1 MQRANWAKWC
11 WDNRSTAQL
20 SCWYYQLTIY
30 PVSTSWEPRRQQYE
44 DKCMQ
49 SPVQLTDSP
58 ASRWQSQ
65 SCFQYCTVMSA
76 VEQFWQTMKLLS
88 FHEVTS
94 IHKLAGS
101 VHVTWRPVVRS
112 NRAQQTPDHLA
123 TASSCVSRQTA
134 EARDM
139 DVFRICLLIAH
150 IAGQSN
156 QRLLHLLSITAIFL
170 SLLKPVI
177 NFFWKYHII
186 HWIICYHR
194 NLFLLIYE
202 HALVILSS
210 YPSTLH
216 CCIKS
221 HLLWEHVL
229 PFGHWLIGF
238 CVWLWYF

>member
-134 EARDM
+134 EAGDM
-139 DVFRICLLIAH
+139 DVFRICHADRTYCRSVESEIITFTVNHCHFPVFVKTSHQLFLKISH
-150 IAGQSN
+150 NSLN
-156 QRLLHLLSITAIFL
+156 HLLS
-170 SLLKPVI
+170 P
-177 NFFWKYHII
+177 
-186 HWIICYHR
+186 
-194 NLFLLIYE
+194 
-202 HALVILSS
+202 
-210 YPSTLH
+210 
-216 CCIKS
+216 
-221 HLLWEHVL
+221 
-229 PFGHWLIGF
+229 
-238 CVWLWYF
+238 